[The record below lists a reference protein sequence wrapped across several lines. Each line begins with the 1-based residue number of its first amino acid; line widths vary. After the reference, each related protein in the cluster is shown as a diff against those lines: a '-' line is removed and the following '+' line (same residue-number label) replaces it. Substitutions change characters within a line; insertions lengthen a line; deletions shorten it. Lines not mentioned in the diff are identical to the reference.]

1 MTSTSTSTISPR
13 QTSLLNLNNWT
24 DELELAMAEDATPT
38 VLTLTKQIMRA
49 AREHHELF
57 YAAGTTDEG
66 FNAMARRF
74 QAAGAAFKA
83 RRQVT
88 AGVDEAD
95 QVTAGAA
102 AAPTPLPNSSSLSA
116 GGAIPSTVD
125 AGGRAGPI
133 TAGVIAEIQSNQAA
147 LAASLADLQRTQA
160 ELQSSQISVASALA
174 SLQQEQRGLASS
186 VADVLSAVQDVQRD
200 NRILRDELSAM
211 RSQVEH
217 LPERQ
222 DAFAMDMLHQ
232 QQLLRREL
240 DQVKR
245 QRDAPAP
252 VTVTADLLDFAPP
265 LFDSS
270 VIKPPCQK
278 TVDLFAAF
286 PELVQPFPP
295 AAPPVGTPPP
305 PAPTAPS
312 DSPPPSLGPVS
323 SETPEPAS
331 PPPPTPS
338 RPSSPS
344 AASPT
349 SVAQPTTFP
358 SPALAAVICDGPWG
372 SDSDD
377 DALPCGSDA
386 IAQPPLPSSASLSR
400 PIDDG

>member
-13 QTSLLNLNNWT
+13 QTSLLNLNNWI
-24 DELELAMAEDATPT
+24 DELELAITEDATPT
-38 VLTLTKQIMRA
+38 VLTLKKQIMRA

-66 FNAMARRF
+66 YNAMARRF

-133 TAGVIAEIQSNQAA
+133 TAGVIAEVQSNQAA

-174 SLQQEQRGLASS
+174 FLPQEQRGLASS

-200 NRILRDELSAM
+200 NRTLRDELSAM

-265 LFDSS
+265 LLDSS

-312 DSPPPSLGPVS
+312 DSPPPRPGPVS

-331 PPPPTPS
+331 PPPPAPP
-338 RPSSPS
+338 RPSSPL
-344 AASPT
+344 AASPA
-349 SVAQPTTFP
+349 SVAQPLTP
-358 SPALAAVICDGPWG
+358 SPALAAVLCDGSCG
-372 SDSDD
+372 SDSSDD
-377 DALPCGSDA
+377 DALHCGSDA
-386 IAQPPLPSSASLSR
+386 IVQPPFPSSACPSR

>member
-1 MTSTSTSTISPR
+1 MTSTSTSTISPL
-13 QTSLLNLNNWT
+13 QTSLQNLNDWV

-66 FNAMARRF
+66 FNAMARRI

-116 GGAIPSTVD
+116 GGAIPND

-200 NRILRDELSAM
+200 NRTLRDELSAM

-270 VIKPPCQK
+270 AIKPPCQK

-286 PELVQPFPP
+286 PELVQPFPS

-312 DSPPPSLGPVS
+312 DSPPPSPGPVS

-349 SVAQPTTFP
+349 SVAQLPTP
-358 SPALAAVICDGPWG
+358 SPALAAVICDGPCG
-372 SDSDD
+372 SDSSDD
-377 DALPCGSDA
+377 DALHCGSDA
-386 IAQPPLPSSASLSR
+386 IVQPPFPSPACPSR

>member
-1 MTSTSTSTISPR
+1 MDPMTSTSTISLR
-13 QTSLLNLNNWT
+13 EVSLLHLNQLI
-24 DELELAMAEDATPT
+24 DALASVTSTFTEDAAPT
-38 VLTLTKQIMRA
+38 VLALINQLRHDG
-49 AREHHELF
+49 REHYALF
-57 YAAGTTDEG
+57 QKGESESEIRAFE
-66 FNAMARRF
+66 AMF
-74 QAAGAAFKA
+74 
-83 RRQVT
+83 
-88 AGVDEAD
+88 D
-95 QVTAGAA
+95 
-102 AAPTPLPNSSSLSA
+102 
-116 GGAIPSTVD
+116 
-125 AGGRAGPI
+125 
-133 TAGVIAEIQSNQAA
+133 
-147 LAASLADLQRTQA
+147 
-160 ELQSSQISVASALA
+160 QISVASALA

-200 NRILRDELSAM
+200 NRTLRDELSAM

-222 DAFAMDMLHQ
+222 DAFAMDMLRQ

-265 LFDSS
+265 LLDSS

-312 DSPPPSLGPVS
+312 DSPPPRPGPVS

-331 PPPPTPS
+331 PPPPAPP
-338 RPSSPS
+338 RPSSPL
-344 AASPT
+344 AASPA
-349 SVAQPTTFP
+349 SVAQPLTP
-358 SPALAAVICDGPWG
+358 SPALAAVLCDGSCG
-372 SDSDD
+372 SDSSDD
-377 DALPCGSDA
+377 DALHCGSDA
-386 IAQPPLPSSASLSR
+386 IVQPPFPSPACPSR